1 MAQFL
6 LIISILIL
14 VTLVAWRL
22 MDKRADQVTW
32 SGLAARQPPVP
43 PEFDPSM
50 VESVPEP
57 AQRFFK
63 FAIRPGTA
71 LYTVAEIVMAG
82 EFSLRS
88 KAKPNYMPMRGQ
100 QILAAPFGFVWKL
113 SAGNMISMAGS
124 DAAENGK
131 SWSRFWLFGIV
142 PVARVGNN
150 DDHASSA
157 FGRYIAEAVFW
168 TPAALLPAD
177 NVRWSPIDDTTSR
190 VTVSYLGLEQAVDVT
205 VDEEGKPEK
214 VVFQRWSNANP
225 SKTYQLQP
233 FGGYLS
239 EFRNFGGFRLPTRI
253 EAGNHFGT
261 HEYFPFYKVTVS
273 SIRFPQG

>member
-1 MAQFL
+1 MAQLFL
-6 LIISILIL
+6 ILLVLIL
-14 VTLVAWRL
+14 VTLGAWRL
-22 MDKRADQVTW
+22 IDKRADQATW
-32 SGLAARQPPVP
+32 SGLAGRQPPAP

-57 AQRFFK
+57 AQQFFR
-63 FAIRPGTA
+63 FAIRPGTP

-82 EFSLRS
+82 DFSLGS
-88 KAKPNYMPMRGQ
+88 KTKPNYMPMRAQ

-113 SAGNMISMAGS
+113 HAGNLISIAGS
-124 DAAENGK
+124 DAADNGK

-142 PVARVGNN
+142 PVARVGSN
-150 DDHASSA
+150 DDHAHSA

-168 TPAALLPAD
+168 TPAALLPGD
-177 NVRWSPIDDTTSR
+177 NVRWTPIDNTTSR
-190 VTVSYLGLEQAVDVT
+190 VTVSHLGMEQAVDVT

-225 SKTYQLQP
+225 SNTYRLQP

-239 EFRNFGGFRLPTRI
+239 EFKNFGGFCLPTRI

-261 HEYFPFYKVTVS
+261 SEYFPFYKVTVS
-273 SIRFPQG
+273 SIRFP